1 MHVLACNVLQQMKD
15 ITIKY
20 SNRDVTVVWKP
31 NVCIHSAICFNGL
44 PEVFDP
50 TINPWIKT
58 EGSTTDKIIAQ
69 VKKCPSGALTYIMN
83 KEENITDSIT
93 AESIIEISKDGPILV
108 YGNITIKKHDGTEEK
123 KSKVTALCR
132 CGGSQNKPYCD
143 GSHRKNG
150 FVG

>member
-1 MHVLACNVLQQMKD
+1 MKD

-50 TINPWIKT
+50 TVRPWIETK
-58 EGSTTDKIIAQ
+58 GSTTEKIIAQ
-69 VKKCPSGALTYIMN
+69 IKKCPSGALTYFMN
-83 KEENITDSIT
+83 NEENKTDSIS
-93 AESIIEISKDGPILV
+93 AESIVEISKNGPILV
-108 YGNITIKKHDGTEEK
+108 YGNITIKKQDGTEEK

-143 GSHRKNG
+143 GSHNL
-150 FVG
+150 